1 MTEETANVLSS
12 TFWGKKG
19 FVLFIQRLRGDMVII
34 IWGENPGQ
42 MRGLMLLA
50 KARNE
55 ACIVRTNMCWQELLK
70 MTLGSVLRAS
80 KSRVRTF
87 LKVMV

>member
-1 MTEETANVLSS
+1 
-12 TFWGKKG
+12 
-19 FVLFIQRLRGDMVII
+19 
-34 IWGENPGQ
+34 
-42 MRGLMLLA
+42 MLLA
-50 KARNE
+50 KARSE
-55 ACIVRTNMCWQELLK
+55 ACIVSPNMCWQELLK